1 MSKTFYDALDAVRD
15 FLYVSTSA
23 DIRNSIINVITHFHQ
38 NEPFEYTTPEMREI
52 EERQIK
58 LGSRASLNEVW
69 HTGWIEAQRQY
80 LRRTSSKASPIVWL
94 TSISLQI
101 QRMIHQLWLIRNEA
115 IHNREDSILQ
125 KEKHDTLDTA
135 TSDIFQSLPNLRLLP
150 PCDAAFIKRGEE
162 RVKRYRLLK
171 KEQWVEDAL
180 HIRDAFWDSLDPT
193 AESFLDF
200 FGNTT
205 S

>member
-1 MSKTFYDALDAVRD
+1 
-15 FLYVSTSA
+15 
-23 DIRNSIINVITHFHQ
+23 
-38 NEPFEYTTPEMREI
+38 MREI
-52 EERQIK
+52 EDKQIK
-58 LGSRASLNEVW
+58 LGSRASLNGVW

-94 TSISLQI
+94 TSVSLQI
-101 QRMIHQLWLIRNEA
+101 QRMIHQLWLTRNEA

-135 TSDIFQSLPNLRLLP
+135 ISDIFHSLPNLRLLP
-150 PCDAAFIKRGEE
+150 PCDASFFKSGKERIKRC
-162 RVKRYRLLK
+162 RLRK

-180 HIRDAFWDSLDPT
+180 RIRDAFWDSLDPS